1 MLKQRVGLWLIVL
14 LIFTGVAAATAATD
28 QEVDVI
34 CPIDGTSFKFKPDI
48 SGAQT
53 GIQLDL
59 KPTGFLI
66 APRAIPVCPN
76 NHFVVFKKQFTDAE
90 KESLKKFVL
99 SKEYQDLV
107 QDNPSYFLLARIYEH
122 LGEPE
127 WGIAYAYLEASWQ
140 VEDKPEKQK
149 QYFEM
154 TLQHLNTYLSAE
166 RKEGD
171 RTWETAILLAG
182 ELERRLGRFEEAKA
196 RFLKL
201 SKSPV
206 FQQGLYSRIIKYQN
220 ELISGKDTGPH
231 DLPKNPTPK

>member
-1 MLKQRVGLWLIVL
+1 MRNQRVGFLLIVL
-14 LIFTGVAAATAATD
+14 LLFIGGSAAAATEK
-28 QEVDVI
+28 EVDVT
-34 CPIDGTSFKFKPDI
+34 CPIDGTSFKFTPDI
-48 SGAQT
+48 RGAQT

-59 KPTGFLI
+59 KPIGFLI
-66 APRAIPVCPN
+66 APSKVPVCPN
-76 NHFVVFKKQFTDAE
+76 NHFVVYKKEFTAAE
-90 KESLKKFVL
+90 KENLKKFVL

-154 TLQHLNTYLSAE
+154 TLQHLKTYLAAE
-166 RKEGD
+166 RKKGD
-171 RTWETAILLAG
+171 RTWETAQLLAG

-201 SKSPV
+201 SKLPV
-206 FQQGLYSRIIKYQN
+206 FQNGLYSRIIEYQN

-231 DLPKNPTPK
+231 DLPNKPTPK